1 MSMKLWQE
9 SNSQCG
15 QESLVIS
22 ILNEKRNGYYL
33 EIGAWHF
40 KDSSNTFL
48 LESKLDWVGIAVE
61 ISGKYSRKYNR
72 NRKNQ
77 CIKSDALLLNYK
89 NLLVAGNFPSIVDYL
104 QLDIDPSINTFNCLL
119 KIPFEQFQFRV
130 ITFEH
135 DLYVSPQN
143 KIYQD
148 LGHSYLESFGYVRIA
163 KNVRYNGLAF
173 EDWYVHPSLVPSEA
187 TKELKEN
194 VDWQLHFD

>member
-1 MSMKLWQE
+1 MSMKLWRE

-22 ILNEKRNGYYL
+22 TLNEKRKGYYL

-48 LESKLDWVGIAVE
+48 LESEFDWTGIAVE
-61 ISGKYSRKYNR
+61 ISGKYSRQYNK

-77 CIKSDALLLNYK
+77 CIKSDALLLNYE
-89 NLLVAGNFPSIVDYL
+89 NLLKANNFPSVVDYL

-119 KIPFEQFQFRV
+119 KMPFEQFQFRV

-148 LGHSYLESFGYVRIA
+148 LGYSYLESFGYVRIA

-187 TKELKEN
+187 TKGLKEN
-194 VDWQLHFD
+194 VDWQMHFD

>member
-1 MSMKLWQE
+1 MQILPG

-15 QESLVIS
+15 QESLVVS
-22 ILNEKRNGYYL
+22 ILSGKKNGYFL
-33 EIGAWHF
+33 EIGAWDF
-40 KDSSNTFL
+40 KDDNNTYM
-48 LESKLDWVGIAVE
+48 LESDFGWKGIAVE
-61 ISGKYSRKYNR
+61 ISRKYARKYNK
-72 NRKNQ
+72 NRKNT
-77 CIKSDALLLNYK
+77 CINSDALAINYAET
-89 NLLVAGNFPSIVDYL
+89 LALREFPKIIDYL

-119 KIPFEQFQFRV
+119 KIPFEQYQFRI

-143 KIYQD
+143 KVYQEIA
-148 LGHSYLESFGYVRIA
+148 HTYLEKYGYERIA

-173 EDWYVHPSLVPSEA
+173 EDWYVHPSLVPFEA